1 MKLFLSLFLCG
12 CLVVLSVVACS
23 KSKKNVLVSGNI
35 ISQTRNVSGFN
46 QIFFNGNGNLIISQG
61 DTESVKI
68 EGTDNIVDLITTFVS
83 DNALHIDYKK
93 SNMAHLINS
102 TKIPINIY
110 VQAKAIQEIR
120 LVGAGTI
127 STSTPL
133 DSFQLKVS
141 LSGSGS
147 GSINI
152 VGHKLVTILSGS
164 SNFVVKGN
172 IENQN
177 VWISG
182 SGIYQ
187 AEKLSSKV
195 ANVNITGSGKVSVNV
210 QDDMDIRISGA
221 GTVIYQGTPRIRQS
235 ITGTG
240 NVIREELVQQ

>member
-1 MKLFLSLFLCG
+1 MKLLLSFLCC
-12 CLVVLSVVACS
+12 CLIIFGVIACS
-23 KSKKNVLVSGNI
+23 KSKKVLGSGNV

-46 QIFFNGNGNLIISQG
+46 QILFNGNGNLIISQG
-61 DTESVKI
+61 DTESVRI
-68 EGTDNIVDLITTFVS
+68 EGEDNIIDLITTLVS

-93 SNMAHLINS
+93 SNMAHLISS
-102 TKIPINIY
+102 TKTPINIY

-164 SNFVVKGN
+164 SNFVVKGTV
-172 IENQN
+172 ENQD

-195 ANVNITGSGKVSVNV
+195 ANINITGSGKVSVNV

-240 NVIREELVQQ
+240 NVIREELVQ